1 MALTGLEA
9 EGWTEDVTG
18 CASGEQ
24 SQELQ
29 TQLPG
34 LSTPLSQPPRG
45 RWAVAQERGPRQS
58 LQEWHRG
65 ISRMQKPQAEKESE
79 A

>member
-1 MALTGLEA
+1 MALTGPEA

-34 LSTPLSQPPRG
+34 PSTPLSQLPRG

-58 LQEWHRG
+58 RQERHRG
-65 ISRMQKPQAEKESE
+65 LSRMGKPQEEKESE
-79 A
+79 T